1 MDLLL
6 LSLKGLLIGLIV
18 AFPCGPVGL
27 IYIKRATTDGFLA
40 GFVSGLGLA
49 LAHLFYAIAL
59 IFGYLEMLTIFN
71 DNKKILIIISSI
83 FLIAIGFLIF
93 KTKQKTFFRP
103 EINNSKTLIGFF
115 LSAFIITL
123 ANPIVIVQFTFFF
136 SLFKIFSLS
145 DLKSYIFLINGLVI
159 GSLSWPILT
168 SLILPKVGRRL
179 PSSKLNNFQ
188 KIIGLLIIFSGCV
201 FALRA
206 LI

>member
-71 DNKKILIIISSI
+71 NNKKILIIISSV

-93 KTKQKTFFRP
+93 KTKQKTFLRP

-145 DLKSYIFLINGLVI
+145 DVKSYIFLINGLVI

-168 SLILPKVGRRL
+168 SLILPKIGRRL
-179 PSSKLNNFQ
+179 PSSRLNNFQ

-201 FALRA
+201 FALRV

>member
-6 LSLKGLLIGLIV
+6 LSLKGLLIGLVI

-27 IYIKRATTDGFLA
+27 ICIKRATTDGFLA

>member
-6 LSLKGLLIGLIV
+6 LSLKGLLIGLVI

-27 IYIKRATTDGFLA
+27 ICIKRATTDGFLA

-201 FALRA
+201 FALRV

>member
-1 MDLLL
+1 MDFLFLL
-6 LSLKGLLIGLIV
+6 LKGLLIGLII

-27 IYIKRATTDGFLA
+27 IYIKRATTDGFFA
-40 GFVSGLGLA
+40 GFISGVGLA

-59 IFGYLEMLTIFN
+59 VFGYLEILTIFN
-71 DNKKILIIISSI
+71 DNRKILIIASSL
-83 FLIAIGFLIF
+83 FLIALGYVIF
-93 KTKQKTFFRP
+93 RSKQKTFFRKD
-103 EINNSKTLIGFF
+103 INNPQTLVGFF

-123 ANPIVIVQFTFFF
+123 TNPIVIVQFTFFF
-136 SLFKIFSLS
+136 SLFKVFNLNDI
-145 DLKSYIFLINGLVI
+145 KSYVFLISGIIL

-168 SLILPKVGRRL
+168 SLILPKIGRRL
-179 PSSKLNNFQ
+179 PASKLNNFQ

>member
-6 LSLKGLLIGLIV
+6 LSLKGLLIGLII

-49 LAHLFYAIAL
+49 FAHLFYAVAL
-59 IFGYLEMLTIFN
+59 VFGYLEILTIFN
-71 DNKKILIIISSI
+71 NNKKILIIASSI
-83 FLIAIGFLIF
+83 FLITIGYIIF
-93 KTKQKTFFRP
+93 RTKQKKFFRP
-103 EINNSKTLIGFF
+103 EINNSKTLVGFF

-123 ANPIVIVQFTFFF
+123 ANPIIIVQFTFFF
-136 SLFKIFSLS
+136 SLFKVFSLS
-145 DLKSYIFLINGLVI
+145 NLKSYIFLINGIVI

-168 SLILPKVGRRL
+168 SLILPKIGRKL

-188 KIIGLLIIFSGCV
+188 KIVGLLIIFSGCA

>member
-6 LSLKGLLIGLIV
+6 LSLKGLLIGLII

-71 DNKKILIIISSI
+71 NNKKILIIISSV

-93 KTKQKTFFRP
+93 KTKQKTFLRL

-145 DLKSYIFLINGLVI
+145 DVKSYIFLINGLVI

-168 SLILPKVGRRL
+168 SLILPKIGRRL
-179 PSSKLNNFQ
+179 PSSRLNNFQ
-188 KIIGLLIIFSGCV
+188 KIIGLIIIFSGCV
-201 FALRA
+201 FALRV